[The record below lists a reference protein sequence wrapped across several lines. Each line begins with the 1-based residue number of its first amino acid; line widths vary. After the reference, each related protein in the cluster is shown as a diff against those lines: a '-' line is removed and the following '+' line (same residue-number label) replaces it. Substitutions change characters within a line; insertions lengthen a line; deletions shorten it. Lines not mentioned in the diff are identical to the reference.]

1 VDLNGV
7 EAVLRPSTRAELP
20 RFAGGDSFLGGGT
33 WLFSEPQPA
42 LRRLVDLSALG
53 WKSLRRTET
62 ALHVAATCTF
72 AELEA
77 FQAPIDWIAV
87 GLISSCCHAL
97 LGSFKIRGVATVG
110 GNLCLG
116 LAAGPM
122 VALATALDG
131 TCVIWGADG
140 GDRLLNA
147 AEFVTGPGQTALRP
161 GEVLREIV
169 LPAAAFRRRTAFR
182 QVSLTTFGRSAA
194 LLIGGRDA
202 TDFTLTITAATP
214 HPVRV
219 TFDRFPESA
228 ALAARIDAE
237 VSAWYDDI
245 HGAPDW
251 RRNLTL
257 LLAEEIRLE
266 LAAP

>member
-1 VDLNGV
+1 MDLNGV
-7 EAVLRPSTRAELP
+7 EAVLRPRMRSEIPLP
-20 RFAGGDSFLGGGT
+20 ASGDSFLGGGT

-53 WKSLRRTET
+53 WESLRRTET

-77 FQAPIDWIAV
+77 FEAPVDWVAS
-87 GLISSCCHAL
+87 GLITSCCHAL

-131 TCVIWGADG
+131 TCLIWRANGE
-140 GDRLLNA
+140 DRLCRA
-147 AEFVTGPGQTALRP
+147 VEFVTGPGQSALRP

-169 LPAAAFRRRTAFR
+169 LPASAFRRRTAFR
-182 QVSLTTFGRSAA
+182 QASLTTYGRSAA
-194 LLIGGRDA
+194 LLIGSRDSVG
-202 TDFTLTITAATP
+202 FTLTITAATP
-214 HPVRV
+214 HPVRI
-219 TFDRFPESA
+219 TFDRLPESA
-228 ALAARIDAE
+228 ELTARIDAE
-237 VSAWYDDI
+237 VPAWYDDI

-251 RRNLTL
+251 RRNLAH

>member
-1 VDLNGV
+1 MDLNTV
-7 EAVLRPSTRAELP
+7 EAVLRPRMRSELP
-20 RFAGGDSFLGGGT
+20 LSASGDSFLAGGT

-42 LRRLVDLSALG
+42 LRRLVDLSALR
-53 WKSLRRTET
+53 WESLRRTET

-77 FQAPIDWIAV
+77 FEAPVDWIAAE
-87 GLISSCCHAL
+87 LITSCCHAL

-131 TCVIWGADG
+131 TCVIWSTDG
-140 GDRLLNA
+140 GDRLLDA
-147 AEFVTGPGQTALRP
+147 VEFVAGPGQTALRP
-161 GEVLREIV
+161 GELLREIL

-182 QVSLTTFGRSAA
+182 QGSLTTYGRSAA
-194 LLIGGRDA
+194 LLIGSRDGVG
-202 TDFTLTITAATP
+202 FTLTITAATP
-214 HPVRV
+214 HPVRIV
-219 TFDRFPESA
+219 FDGFPESA
-228 ALAARIDAE
+228 ELEARIDVE
-237 VSAWYDDI
+237 VPAWYDDI

-251 RRNLTL
+251 RRNLTH
-257 LLAEEIRLE
+257 LLAQEIRLE
-266 LAAP
+266 LSAP

>member
-1 VDLNGV
+1 MDLNGV
-7 EAVLRPSTRAELP
+7 EAVLRPSARSELP
-20 RFAGGDSFLGGGT
+20 PPARGDSFLGGGT

-53 WKSLRRTET
+53 WESLRRTET
-62 ALHVAATCTF
+62 GLHVAATCTF

-77 FQAPIDWIAV
+77 FEAPADWIAA
-87 GLISSCCHAL
+87 GLITSCCHAL

-140 GDRLLNA
+140 GDRLVDA
-147 AEFVTGPGQTALRP
+147 AAFVTGPGQTALVP
-161 GEVLREIV
+161 GEVLREIR

-182 QVSLTTFGRSAA
+182 QMSLTHYGRSAA
-194 LLIGGRDA
+194 LLIGSRDA
-202 TDFTLTITAATP
+202 VGFTLTITAATP

-219 TFDRFPESA
+219 AFDGFPEPA
-228 ALAARIDAE
+228 ALAPRIDAE

-251 RRNLTL
+251 RRNLAH
-257 LLAEEIRLE
+257 LLAQEIRLE
-266 LAAP
+266 LSAP

>member
-1 VDLNGV
+1 
-7 EAVLRPSTRAELP
+7 
-20 RFAGGDSFLGGGT
+20 
-33 WLFSEPQPA
+33 
-42 LRRLVDLSALG
+42 
-53 WKSLRRTET
+53 
-62 ALHVAATCTF
+62 
-72 AELEA
+72 
-77 FQAPIDWIAV
+77 
-87 GLISSCCHAL
+87 
-97 LGSFKIRGVATVG
+97 VG

-122 VALATALDG
+122 VALASALDG
-131 TCVIWGADG
+131 TCVIWRADG
-140 GDRLLNA
+140 EDRLLDA
-147 AEFVTGPGQTALRP
+147 VEFVTGPGKTALRP

-169 LPAAAFRRRTAFR
+169 LPASAFRRRTAFR
-182 QVSLTTFGRSAA
+182 QASLTTFGRSAA
-194 LLIGGRDA
+194 LLIGSRDA
-202 TDFTLTITAATP
+202 GEFTLTITAATP

-219 TFDRFPESA
+219 TFDMFPESA
-228 ALAARIDAE
+228 ELTARIDAE